1 MQQYSYDPIAKKY
14 LAERGRLK
22 SGKYVQKLLKLLP
35 KHATILDVGCGAGVP
50 VDDLLLKAGH
60 TVLGIDNSS
69 EQIRLARKR
78 CPGGEYAVRDMR
90 ELRVGEYRV
99 DAVVSFYALFHAPR
113 GEHARILSIW
123 RSYLPKGGYLL
134 ATFGDRDFEG
144 EHTLYGA
151 TVWSSQWGRSKNRA
165 LVERAGFEVIMDEV
179 DRSGGESHQVIL
191 AKAR

>member
-60 TVLGIDNSS
+60 AVIGLDSS
-69 EQIRLARKR
+69 GTQIALAQKY
-78 CPGGEYAVRDMR
+78 CPGGEYVVRDMR
-90 ELRVGEYRV
+90 NLASGEYV
-99 DAVVSFYALFHAPR
+99 ADAVVSFYALFHAPR
-113 GEHARILSIW
+113 DEHARILSVW
-123 RSYLPKGGYLL
+123 RSFLLKGGYLL
-134 ATFGDRDFEG
+134 ATFGDREWEG
-144 EHTLYGA
+144 EHELYGA
-151 TVWSSQWGRSKNRA
+151 TVWSSQWGRPRNRE
-165 LVERAGFEVIMDEV
+165 LVEKVGFEVIMDEV